1 MTFLSSQPVEKHI
14 INRLAQKGFKNVSFS
29 STRKTVQKFEQNEF
43 SQLIFQTLKTRPFF
57 RVLMHLITQEKLP
70 ITKDQILQLLEENRD
85 RLKKVLENSPDRN
98 LTCRSC
104 SEVIR
109 RYNVYNDDKPSGKMK
124 CPKCNSPNEL
134 NQCKESDDW
143 SFPGISVASY
153 LDCLVESRM
162 LISKVMGN
170 CNRCMRS
177 DSFEQ
182 IPLKDLDPLSKQRLR
197 NYVKKIYCK
206 QCGNFYDL
214 TEIYSLEEFM
224 TPLWNRGGV
233 WLEWYVKNIVRQH
246 FPNSPV
252 EQGLVVRN
260 GEVIEVDAMLLD
272 AGRLVSFECKALG
285 IGKNASFNEVS
296 DALKPLDFSDEVL
309 LVTTATLKE
318 NDKRILLKRGDGK
331 LKVVEA
337 HDIENLVSFI

>member
-1 MTFLSSQPVEKHI
+1 LSFQRVEKQI

-29 STRKTVQKFEQNEF
+29 STWKTVQKFEQNEY
-43 SQLIFQTLKTRPFF
+43 SQSIFQTIRSRPFL
-57 RVLMHLITQEKLP
+57 RVLLHLITQEKLP
-70 ITKDQILQLLEENRD
+70 ITKDQVQQLLEENTD
-85 RLKKVLENSPDRN
+85 RLKKVLKGPLDRN
-98 LTCRSC
+98 LLCRSC

-134 NQCKESDDW
+134 SQCKESDDW
-143 SFPGISVASY
+143 SFPRISIASY
-153 LDCLVESRM
+153 LDCLLKTRM
-162 LISKVMGN
+162 LISKIMGN

-182 IPLKDLDPLSKQRLR
+182 IPLNDLNSLAKQRLMT
-197 NYVKKIYCK
+197 YVKKIYCK

-214 TEIYSLEEFM
+214 TEIYNLEDIM
-224 TPLWNRGGV
+224 VPLWNRNGI
-233 WLEWYVKNIVRQH
+233 WLEWYVKNIVEEH

-252 EQGLVVRN
+252 QQGLVVRN
-260 GEVIEVDAMLLD
+260 GEVIEVDVMLLN
-272 AGRLVSFECKALG
+272 AGKLVSFECKALS

-296 DALKPLDFSDEVL
+296 EALKPLDFSDEVI
-309 LVTTATLKE
+309 LVTTSTLKE
-318 NDKRILLKRGDGK
+318 NDKRILLNRGDGK

-337 HDIENLVSFI
+337 YDIENLVSFIKK